1 MSKDKFEAKGLII
14 FFVSKNDEL
23 FTVEFDKDY
32 YTEMYKQYGEIGKQM
47 LADKYERDF
56 TFDIYHLISGKE
68 FLDCVKCSGFT
79 NYDGYIKEV
88 YVNGFKSNVGLIS
101 DNLISGGDFYMDED
115 AWRNLCEDYDVKV
128 NWVNK

>member
-14 FFVSKNDEL
+14 FFISKNDEL
-23 FTVEFDKDY
+23 FTVKFDKDY

-68 FLDCVKCSGFT
+68 LLNCVKCSGFT
-79 NYDGYIKEV
+79 DYDGYIKDV
-88 YVNGFKSNVGLIS
+88 YVDDFKSNVGLIS

-115 AWRNLCEDYDVKV
+115 AWSNLCENYDVKV

>member
-56 TFDIYHLISGKE
+56 TFDIYYLISGKE

-79 NYDGYIKEV
+79 DYDGYIKDV
-88 YVNGFKSNVGLIS
+88 YVDGFKSNVGLIS

-115 AWRNLCEDYDVKV
+115 AWSKLCEDYDVKV